1 MPESPAPPTDR
12 QLALGRC
19 AAVLVGLEALAIAGF
34 AVFYLVEL
42 VLGESTDVMIVLM
55 SVVTMAVFV
64 VGLSYVAAGLWRRHP
79 RAQAPAI
86 AFNFLLVP
94 LGIAMFQFAPA
105 WLAATIL
112 VTALVTIASTLLMG
126 RLEGSSQLPG

>member
-1 MPESPAPPTDR
+1 MSATATPTER
-12 QLALGRC
+12 ELLAGRA
-19 AAVLVGLEALAIAGF
+19 AAVLTGAEALAVAGIAL
-34 AVFYLVEL
+34 FYVVEL
-42 VLGESTDVMIVLM
+42 LQGEGTDFMIIVM
-55 SVVTMAVFV
+55 SVVTMLVFV
-64 VGLSYVAAGLWRRHP
+64 VGLGYVSVGLWQRHP

-112 VTALVTIASTLLMG
+112 IGAVATIAATLQMG
-126 RLEGSSQLPG
+126 KLD